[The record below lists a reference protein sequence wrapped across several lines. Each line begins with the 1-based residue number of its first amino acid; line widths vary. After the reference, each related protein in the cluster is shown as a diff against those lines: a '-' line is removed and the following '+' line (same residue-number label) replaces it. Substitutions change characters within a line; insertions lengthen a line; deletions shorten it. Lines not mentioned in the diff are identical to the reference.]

1 MKIVLRWV
9 GKTKNPWLARLIEE
23 YQSRIRHFSD
33 LTFSEVKPTQGLNI
47 AQSVLVEGSRLLS
60 KVDRDD
66 YLIALDP
73 LGQQIGSERFAEII
87 DERREHSLKKL
98 VFVLGGAGGLSSAV
112 KSRCQRLVSL
122 SSMTFNHEM
131 ARLILVE
138 QIYRA
143 LTLINQHP
151 YHK

>member
-23 YQSRIRHFSD
+23 YQSRIRHFSE

-60 KVDRDD
+60 KIDRDD

-73 LGQQIGSERFAEII
+73 LGQQMGSERFAEII

-98 VFVLGGAGGLSSAV
+98 VFVLL
-112 KSRCQRLVSL
+112 RL
-122 SSMTFNHEM
+122 
-131 ARLILVE
+131 
-138 QIYRA
+138 
-143 LTLINQHP
+143 
-151 YHK
+151 